1 MKFAVLSDIH
11 SNLIALNLAI
21 DDIKKENV
29 DQICFLGDY
38 VTDEGNDN
46 EVLSL
51 VKNISD
57 YAILGNREKYMLEY
71 SPLKKGYNNY
81 KTIYTSYNN
90 LSDESLKYIK
100 SLKQYYIIKVGDF
113 NVLMIHGNQYYS
125 DKEDI
130 EKLFDRII
138 DNFDFDI
145 CLFGHSHIYLCRAY
159 KHKVFINPGSVGEP
173 CDYPSYKYCIIE
185 ITDKVNVTLKEFDTK
200 DSFDKLV
207 DHYKNSEYYKD
218 NYAWANL
225 ILYLIRDGINYCCMF
240 LERFD
245 KKIKDLGEITAEEFN
260 KIWDDTFDDF
270 KKAYHLELI

>member
-1 MKFAVLSDIH
+1 MRLAVLSDIH

-21 DDIKKENV
+21 KDLKKENI

-57 YAILGNREKYMLEY
+57 YAILGNREKYMLDY
-71 SPLKKGYNNY
+71 SPLRKDYNNY
-81 KTIYTSYNN
+81 KTIHTAYNN

-100 SLKQYYIIKVGDF
+100 SLKQYYIIKVGNF

-145 CLFGHSHIYLCRAY
+145 CLFGHSHIYLYREY
-159 KHKVFINPGSVGEP
+159 KHKIFINPGSVGQP

-185 ITDKVNVTLKEFDTK
+185 ITDKVNVILKEFNTK
-200 DSFDKLV
+200 DSFDELV
-207 DHYKNSEYYKD
+207 NHYKKSEYYKD
-218 NYAWANL
+218 NYVWANL
-225 ILYLIRDGINYCCMF
+225 ILYLIRDAINYCCMF

-245 KKIKDLGEITAEEFN
+245 NRIKDLGEITAEEFN

-270 KKAYHLELI
+270 KKEYHLELI